1 MANES
6 DVKVRVLGEDAA
18 SREIAKVDNSLKGF
32 QDSFTELKS
41 KLDLA
46 REGLDLF
53 VGTFEKAFELGR
65 EGAVFQQTAD
75 SFDLLIAK
83 TGASEDLLNQLRTAS
98 RGTVD
103 DLTLMSSALTLSAG
117 AGDEFAR
124 QLLNATPQLLNIA
137 KASNKLNPT
146 LGDTAFLFESIATG
160 IKRGSPLILDNLGI
174 TIKMEEAY
182 AEYAKTL
189 GKAATELNSTEQKQA
204 ILNKVLEQGN
214 VLIQQAG
221 GNTASAVDDFDR
233 LNASLENIGNELKAQ
248 LVPGLAKAAGALE
261 LLVTWNK
268 RLEEATRTHSQEVA
282 ATAVSYD
289 AYLAEMIRAA
299 EAQGLHIQVTDKG
312 IIALN
317 NFTGSIKN
325 ATETLGI
332 MTPGMYE
339 AYLAANNL
347 QGAYDGVAGGQARMN
362 LSLEQVTAAQER
374 MKEAT
379 EQLTAAQLEWNKE
392 INKVALQAGVAAQLE
407 EGWEKYRVKAQE
419 VATENAKLR
428 AEIEKLISEGV
439 DPASDE
445 VAQLTAKMRDNVLA
459 QVEAAEATN
468 KATREF
474 IYQKAAAQMD
484 EEAAL
489 KLAVAMGVLSQHDY
503 DLTMQVLN
511 LTKALDTN
519 SDAQVQGAEV
529 TQEYLDMMKL
539 LGEATEVAI
548 TANGDMITTTEQYID
563 VAKEAYSSTKE
574 WAGAA
579 EALSA
584 GLSGRYT
591 AAVDTYKERVA
602 QAAEENN
609 GLALEMAE
617 LAAKGELTSEAFGRI
632 TEKMNENTIAAN
644 EAAAALRKS
653 TAEMI
658 YQAASAGLG
667 TEDALVLAQAMGLI
681 SAEDY
686 KLMMQLQL
694 LRKEFDSNSDG
705 MITAGENAAE
715 YTRRVIA
722 LYQSVDRLNQS
733 LAASPFGGGG
743 GGQMPVGYG
752 MVDLGGGIFQYTAPG
767 SEPLP
772 SSGGGGTV
780 NFQYAPTIGL
790 GDQYEAEQRIAPM
803 ILNILRERGI
813 IQ

>member
-18 SREIAKVDNSLKGF
+18 SREIAKVDDSLKGF
-32 QDSFTELKS
+32 QNSFTELKS
-41 KLDLA
+41 QLDIA
-46 REGLDLF
+46 KEGLQAF
-53 VGTFEKAFELGR
+53 IGTFEKAFELGR
-65 EGAVFQQTAD
+65 EGAIFQQTTA
-75 SFDLLIAK
+75 SFDQLIAK
-83 TGASEDLLNQLRTAS
+83 TGASEELLNELRAAS

-117 AGDEFAR
+117 AGDDFAR
-124 QLLNATPQLLNIA
+124 QLLNATPELMNIA

-182 AEYAKTL
+182 SEYAETL
-189 GKAATELNSTEQKQA
+189 GKAASELNSTEQKQA

-221 GNTASAVDDFDR
+221 GNTESAVDDFDR
-233 LNASLENIGNELKAQ
+233 LTASLENIGNEMKSR
-248 LVPGLAKAAGALE
+248 LVPGLSDAASALE
-261 LLVTWNK
+261 TLLMWNK
-268 RLEEATRTHSQEVA
+268 RLQEATREHGEQVA
-282 ATAVSYD
+282 TTAGSYEE
-289 AYLAEMIRAA
+289 YIAEMERALK
-299 EAQGLHIQVTDKG
+299 AQGLSVQVTDNG
-312 IIALN
+312 LRVYAAM
-317 NFTGSIKN
+317 GSGLRDV
-325 ATETLGI
+325 TEQYGI
-332 MTPGMYE
+332 MTQGMYE
-339 AYLAANNL
+339 AYLMANNL

-379 EQLTAAQLEWNKE
+379 EQLTEAQVEWNKE

-428 AEIEKLISEGV
+428 AEIEKLIAEGV

-445 VAQLTAKMRDNVLA
+445 VTELTQKMRDNVLA

-489 KLAVAMGVLSQHDY
+489 KLAVAMGVLSQKDY
-503 DLTMQVLN
+503 DLTMQVSSM
-511 LTKALDTN
+511 TKALDTN
-519 SDAQVQGAEV
+519 NDAQVEGTEV
-529 TQEYLDMMKL
+529 TTEYLQAMVL
-539 LGEATEVAI
+539 LADATEVAL

-563 VAKEAYSSTKE
+563 TAKDAYTTTKE

-591 AAVDTYKERVA
+591 AAVEAYKDRVA
-602 QAAEENN
+602 QAAEENS

-617 LAAKGELTSEAFGRI
+617 LSAKGELTSEAFGRI
-632 TEKMNENTIAAN
+632 TEKMNENKVAAE
-644 EAAAALRKS
+644 EAADALRKS

-667 TEDALVLAQAMGLI
+667 TEDALVLARAMGLI
-681 SAEDY
+681 SEEDY
-686 KLMMQLQL
+686 NLMMQLQL

-705 MITAGENAAE
+705 MIEASENAAE

-743 GGQMPVGYG
+743 GAPGQTPVGYG
-752 MVDLGGGIFQYTAPG
+752 MTDMGNGIYQYTAPG
-767 SEPLP
+767 EQPV
-772 SSGGGGTV
+772 GGSAITINNV
-780 NFQYAPTIGL
+780 NNGVTL
-790 GDQYEAEQRIAPM
+790 NNEAELQRILTP
-803 ILNILRERGI
+803 IVNYITGGR
-813 IQ
+813 